1 MTYDIRITGGTIVDG
16 TGAPGYAGDVGIRD
30 GKIVALGK
38 APEDARRTI
47 DAKGRAVTPGFI
59 DIHTHYDAQIVWDR
73 MLTVSPWHGVTTVV
87 IGNCGFGVAPTRPKD
102 RELIVRTLEKVEGM
116 SRAALTVGMGDWE
129 FETFPQYLD
138 AIERHGTAINVAAYI
153 GHTPLR
159 LYVMGEDAYERAATE
174 EEIAQ
179 MRAIVREALEAGALG
194 FATSESPNHVGAEGR
209 PVPSRFAT
217 VEETRALIATLSEI
231 GKGIVQV
238 SAGGEIHF
246 DRYVD
251 YAKACGTNFNWS
263 SLLTRNTNPGLHR
276 EYLAR
281 TTELIGSGKPIYP
294 QMSCR
299 ELTMEFRF
307 DEPFPMER
315 LKMFEPLGK
324 MTLDE
329 KRRTYADPD
338 FRAALRREMSPEG
351 SDAGPVVR
359 LREAWAGTAVSDS
372 PTDRSLEERRIVD
385 IAKERG
391 VDAVDVALDLSLE
404 SDFEARFRIPL
415 ANNDEKAVAELLQHK
430 DTLLGL
436 SDAGA
441 HTSQLCDACFATHL
455 LGHWVREKKA
465 IALEEAVRKLTSL
478 PADVFGLTGRGRRL
492 DHDGGR
498 LAVGGP
504 ADVVVFDPATV
515 AAGPLR
521 RVTDLPGGDERLV
534 SQSAGIDAVIVN
546 GTVLRDAKGDAVS
559 PDGRLPGALLRNGI
573 ARTWAQAA
581 AE

>member
-1 MTYDIRITGGTIVDG
+1 MTYDIKIVNGTIIDG
-16 TGAPGYAGDVGIRD
+16 VGAPGYDGDVGIRD
-30 GKIVALGK
+30 GRIVALG
-38 APEDARRTI
+38 DAHEGAARTI

-87 IGNCGFGVAPTRPKD
+87 IGNCGFGVAPTRRKD
-102 RELIVRTLEKVEGM
+102 RDLIVRTLEKVEGM
-116 SRAALTVGMGDWE
+116 SRAALNAGMGDWD

-138 AIERHGTAINVAAYI
+138 AIEKRGTAINVAAYI
-153 GHTPLR
+153 GHTPVR
-159 LYVMGEDAYERAATE
+159 LYVMGEEAYEREATAD
-174 EEIAQ
+174 EIGR

-209 PVPSRFAT
+209 PVPSRFASF
-217 VEETRALIATLSEI
+217 EETRALTSALRDI

-238 SAGGEIHF
+238 SAGGEIKF
-246 DRYVD
+246 DRYV
-251 YAKACGTNFNWS
+251 ALAETCGTNFNWS

-276 EYLAR
+276 EYMDR
-281 TTELIGSGKPIYP
+281 TTALIGSGKPIYP

-299 ELTMEFRF
+299 ELSMEFRF

-315 LKMFEPLGK
+315 LKLFEPLGG
-324 MTLDE
+324 MSLDE
-329 KRRTYADPD
+329 KRKTYADPA
-338 FRAALRREMSPEG
+338 FRAALRREMSPAG

-359 LREAWAGTAVSDS
+359 LRESWAGTAVSDC
-372 PTDRSLEERRIVD
+372 PTDRSLEERRLAD

-404 SDFEARFRIPL
+404 SDFETRFRIPL
-415 ANNDEKAVAELLQHK
+415 ANNDEKAVAELLGHK

-441 HTSQLCDACFATHL
+441 HASQLCDACFATHL

-478 PADVFGLTGRGRRL
+478 PADVFGLTGRGR
-492 DHDGGR
+492 

-521 RVTDLPGGDERLV
+521 RVTDLPGGAERLV
-534 SQSAGIDAVIVN
+534 SQSSGIDAVIVN
-546 GTVLRDAKGDAVS
+546 GTVLRDARGDALS
-559 PDGRLPGALLRNGI
+559 PDGDLPGALLRNGI
-573 ARTWAQAA
+573 ARQWAKAV
-581 AE
+581 